1 MHFYARYRFD
11 KPASQQHGGR
21 VISARAGIIQTIL
34 RNPDTDRGGQ
44 SVDIGGG
51 HRHFQL
57 RGAGGGGL
65 LFQLHAGGGNHFH
78 LHHAGDQQHG
88 GKRGQPDRQ

>member
-34 RNPDTDRGGQ
+34 RDPDTDRGGQ

-51 HRHFQL
+51 HR
-57 RGAGGGGL
+57 
-65 LFQLHAGGGNHFH
+65 
-78 LHHAGDQQHG
+78 
-88 GKRGQPDRQ
+88 DRKSVV